1 MKIHEYQGKEL
12 FRKFGLVTPSGF
24 PCFSVDEAVEAA
36 KKLGGSVWVV
46 KAQIH
51 AGGRGKGGGVKVA
64 KSLPEVKQHAEKILG
79 MQLVTHQTGPGG
91 QKVRRLLVEEGAD
104 IRKELY
110 VGMVVDRVTQR
121 ACLMASS
128 EGGMDIEEVA
138 AHTPEKIYKVFID
151 PATGLRD
158 AEAADVAKKIGVPDN
173 AVAEAAKLLQNLYKC
188 FDETDASLA
197 EINPLILTQQD
208 KIVALDSKLNFDDNA
223 LFRHPDIVAMRD
235 LDEEDPL
242 EIEASKYD
250 LSYTGLFAQEMTALY
265 DQWAAGILGTAY
277 ALCTNMDGY
286 MPAHLSKA
294 SQPVTGNHEI
304 DLIYSRDRRKMTDA
318 GALCANQSTAAF
330 LFQTYV
336 RDTGEV
342 LSDLGMPILLQG
354 RRWGTLRV
362 GFTPTSVLD

>member
-1 MKIHEYQGKEL
+1 MGNTNYDKVYSTV
-12 FRKFGLVTPSGF
+12 RGF
-24 PCFSVDEAVEAA
+24 KADFESRLERMAA
-36 KKLGGSVWVV
+36 KADLWDVDYHLVPGS
-46 KAQIH
+46 
-51 AGGRGKGGGVKVA
+51 
-64 KSLPEVKQHAEKILG
+64 
-79 MQLVTHQTGPGG
+79 
-91 QKVRRLLVEEGAD
+91 
-104 IRKELY
+104 
-110 VGMVVDRVTQR
+110 
-121 ACLMASS
+121 
-128 EGGMDIEEVA
+128 
-138 AHTPEKIYKVFID
+138 
-151 PATGLRD
+151 
-158 AEAADVAKKIGVPDN
+158 
-173 AVAEAAKLLQNLYKC
+173 
-188 FDETDASLA
+188 
-197 EINPLILTQQD
+197 NP
-208 KIVALDSKLNFDDNA
+208 
-223 LFRHPDIVAMRD
+223 P
-235 LDEEDPL
+235 
-242 EIEASKYD
+242 KYD

-318 GALCANQSTAAF
+318 GALRANQSTAAF